1 MSVAATEKNIGNVLS
16 QKGDYENAL
25 LRYQKA
31 LDIEIKSLGGAHVS
45 VADTKNN
52 MAIVYGNLG
61 NQAKR
66 LQLNR
71 EVHAIYMQALGPDH
85 PKTKGIAAFIR

>member
-1 MSVAATEKNIGNVLS
+1 MSVADTCNNMGIVFEKL
-16 QKGDYENAL
+16 GDYEKAL
-25 LRYQKA
+25 FHHQNA
-31 LDIEIKSLGGAHVS
+31 LDIKIKSLGGAHVA

-71 EVHAIYMQALGPDH
+71 EVHAIYTAALGPDH
-85 PKTKGIAAFIR
+85 PKTKGIAPYI

>member
-1 MSVAATEKNIGNVLS
+1 MEDTNNNMGIVFKEL
-16 QKGDYENAL
+16 GDYEKAFSL
-25 LRYQKA
+25 PEGTA
-31 LDIEIKSLGGAHVS
+31 LDIKIKSLGGAHLS

-52 MAIVYGNLG
+52 MAILHGNLG
-61 NQAKR
+61 NQAER

-85 PKTKGIAAFIR
+85 PKTKGMAAFIQ